1 LRQAIEYSIEWKK
14 PLYIAKLDIR
24 KAFDR
29 LQHHRIF
36 ESLRAYKVDE
46 DILLAIE
53 REYFTPCTSV
63 FQFHGISSADVN
75 ITRGV
80 RQGDP
85 SAPMLFA
92 TTLDFALADL
102 VTRWNTKGLG
112 WNMFSD
118 SFASHLDE
126 DELIS

>member
-1 LRQAIEYSIEWKK
+1 MEYSIEWKM
-14 PLYIAKLDIR
+14 PLYVAKLDIR

-36 ESLRAYKVDE
+36 ESLRAYNVDG
-46 DILLAIE
+46 DILLATE
-53 REYFTPCTSV
+53 REYFTPCTFV
-63 FQFHGISSADVN
+63 FQFHGISSAGVDV
-75 ITRGV
+75 TRGV

-102 VTRWNTKGLG
+102 VTKWSLKGFG
-112 WNMFSD
+112 WEMFSD
-118 SFASHLDE
+118 NFSRHLDE
-126 DELIS
+126 DELLSCLC